1 MVETS
6 HNHDVINDIVFSFIN
21 INVGKFFKFIGD
33 DRNNNRFA
41 VDSFSVVET
50 SHNDDAVSDFVF
62 SVIVGARNISS
73 KFIDDDRNNNRFT
86 VDTINFFSVVETSH
100 NEITNGFTIYSNA
113 YASL

>member
-6 HNHDVINDIVFSFIN
+6 HNHDFINDIVFSFIN

-50 SHNDDAVSDFVF
+50 SHNDNANNYVVF
-62 SVIVGARNISS
+62 YIDIVVREIG
-73 KFIDDDRNNNRFT
+73 KFIDDD
-86 VDTINFFSVVETSH
+86 
-100 NEITNGFTIYSNA
+100 
-113 YASL
+113 